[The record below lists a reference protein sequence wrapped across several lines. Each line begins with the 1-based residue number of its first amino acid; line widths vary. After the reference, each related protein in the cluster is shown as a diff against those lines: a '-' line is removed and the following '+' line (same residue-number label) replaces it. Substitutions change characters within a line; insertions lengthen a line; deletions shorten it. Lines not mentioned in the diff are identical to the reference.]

1 MTMNGRVS
9 ETTRKA
15 ILDCYAEMKGYL
27 HDDNVDNGDC
37 LVELKRK
44 ISKNEIAIPAPIY
57 EKIQEFIKEEFDPI
71 IDSPRTVFKS
81 CYTEDIGSFD
91 EENGLFLIESEDG
104 AELMTINFFLT
115 IFEIEERLET
125 FGREVLRPY
134 LLTA

>member
-15 ILDCYAEMKGYL
+15 ILDCYAAMKDYL

-44 ISKNEIAIPAPIY
+44 ISKNEIAIPASIY
-57 EKIQEFIKEEFDPI
+57 ERIQDFIKEELDPI
-71 IDSPRTVFKS
+71 IDSPRTVFET
-81 CYTEDIGSFD
+81 CYTEKIGSFD
-91 EENGLFLIESEDG
+91 ENNELFIIESEEG
-104 AELMTINFFLT
+104 AELMAINFFLT
-115 IFEIEERLET
+115 IFKIEERLEM